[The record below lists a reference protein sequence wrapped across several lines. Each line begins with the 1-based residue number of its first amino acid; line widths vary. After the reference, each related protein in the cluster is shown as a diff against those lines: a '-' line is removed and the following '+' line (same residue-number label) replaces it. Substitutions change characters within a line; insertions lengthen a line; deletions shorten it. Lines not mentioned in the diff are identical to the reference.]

1 MLPVTKS
8 LLPTVS
14 RFFDDDWNNLFDW
27 SNNMTRLDHSLPL
40 VNVIETE
47 DDFFVEMAAPGMR
60 KEDFHVE
67 LNNNILTIS
76 REAKEDEKENGAI
89 KYSRR
94 EFSYKS
100 FTRSFNLN
108 NQVLDNGK
116 IDATYRDGILRIK
129 LPKKEEA
136 KTKPVRLIQ
145 IS

>member
-27 SNNMTRLDHSLPL
+27 SNNFTRLEQTLPL

-47 DDFFVEMAAPGMR
+47 DDYFVEMAAPGL
-60 KEDFHVE
+60 KKKDFHVE

-76 REAKEDEKENGAI
+76 REENDEKENV

-94 EFSYKS
+94 EFHYAS
-100 FTRSFNLN
+100 FSRSFNLN
-108 NQVLDNGK
+108 NEVLDNGK

-136 KTKPVRLIQ
+136 KKKPVRLIE

>member
-27 SNNMTRLDHSLPL
+27 SNNFTRLEQTLPL

-47 DDFFVEMAAPGMR
+47 DDYFVEMAAPGMK

-76 REAKEDEKENGAI
+76 CEENDAKENGDV

-94 EFSYKS
+94 EFYYKS
-100 FTRSFNLN
+100 FRRSFNLN

-136 KTKPVRLIQ
+136 KKKPVRLIE